1 MNHRNIRTF
10 IIIDSIIVFDD
21 LSKFLLNIIT
31 SCYFSINDMLI
42 EILII
47 YRCIL
52 LLINHRV
59 YTIKEYQSSEFNDRE
74 DTDIRVTRYT

>member
-1 MNHRNIRTF
+1 
-10 IIIDSIIVFDD
+10 
-21 LSKFLLNIIT
+21 
-31 SCYFSINDMLI
+31 MLI

-74 DTDIRVTRYT
+74 GTNIRVTRYT

>member
-59 YTIKEYQSSEFNDRE
+59 YTIKEYQSCEFNDRE
-74 DTDIRVTRYT
+74 GTNIRVTRYT

>member
-1 MNHRNIRTF
+1 
-10 IIIDSIIVFDD
+10 
-21 LSKFLLNIIT
+21 
-31 SCYFSINDMLI
+31 MLI

-74 DTDIRVTRYT
+74 DTNICVTRYT